1 VTTIYRR
8 SDDEPPFGHGDFW
21 TMRPVSAE
29 FVAQVEAGTP
39 ILAAQSLYHYEVAV
53 EDRVV
58 EQPVDDLLP
67 VLEGKPQGDA
77 LPMLRD
83 ALLERGEKLAE
94 AGYAWVQF
102 TERGQ
107 SWNGA
112 MLYVGDEPVHS
123 RIYPAAQG

>member
-1 VTTIYRR
+1 MTTIYR
-8 SDDEPPFGHGDFW
+8 SSHDEPPFGHGDFW
-21 TMRPVSAE
+21 TMRPESAE
-29 FVAQVEAGTP
+29 FVAQLDAGTT
-39 ILAAQSLYHYEVAV
+39 ILPAQALHHYAV
-53 EDRVV
+53 VVGDRVV
-58 EQPVDDLLP
+58 DQPIDDLLP
-67 VLEGKPQGDA
+67 VLEGKPQADA
-77 LPMLRD
+77 LAMLRG

-102 TERGQ
+102 TERGE